1 MLKDA
6 SRARSLAFHAGA
18 ASVLRPRVHAVF
30 ACEAATRAGDPDAGI
45 HDMRVAAKRLRE
57 ALRLFAPAFRKKDA
71 KRHLRWVGEINA
83 ALGEVRDVDVLE
95 KRLTKRAA
103 KLGAPAGLDDLL
115 ARLARR
121 RDGGRSW
128 LVFLLDRVQ
137 ERMLAAKLEATLVRV
152 AAERTA
158 DEPTLERFAVDA
170 ILTRLAKVRRRWE
183 RVRLDGREESFHRVR
198 IANKHLRYAIEP
210 FVDFLPPAVKDAG
223 RVARRFHDALGDLHD
238 EDVFLHAVETEICCA
253 KPGDRPAWERFARD
267 AQTRRR
273 RYFARTLAL
282 ADTLMA
288 TGWRTLEDA
297 LRADAEIAAAEPG
310 ADATRH

>member
-1 MLKDA
+1 MPKDA
-6 SRARSLAFHAGA
+6 ARGLAFHAGA

-71 KRHLRWVGEINA
+71 KRHLRWIGEINA
-83 ALGEVRDVDVLE
+83 ALGDVRDVDVLE
-95 KRLTKRAA
+95 ARLTKRAA

-137 ERMLAAKLEATLVRV
+137 GRMLAAKLEATLVRV

-183 RVRLDGREESFHRVR
+183 RVRLDAREESFHRAR

-210 FVDFLPPAVKDAG
+210 FVDFLPPAVKDTG
-223 RVARRFHDALGDLHD
+223 RIARRFHDALGDLHD
-238 EDVFLHAVETEICCA
+238 EDVFLHAVETEICCS
-253 KPGDRPAWERFARD
+253 KPGDRPAWERLARD

-282 ADTLMA
+282 ADTLLA

-297 LRADAEIAAAEPG
+297 LRAEAETAPAEPG
-310 ADATRH
+310 TDATRH